1 MAEEPDPDGRARRWW
16 LRMALLVLL
25 CAPAFGAGRAATRGL
40 SWPPGIDLYRDIA
53 QAQTMADGALLAD
66 PFYRG
71 EAVWYNPLVPG
82 LVATMAGLSGRPV
95 HVLYVQAGAYLNLLG
110 PVAFFLLIEACFGL
124 PAAALATLH
133 LVYVRDPV
141 GPPWLSPAYSPWL
154 YGAAFVQALF
164 YSTVLAY
171 RRALQT
177 GALGWFAGPGV
188 LLGLT
193 FLGHTAPALLA
204 GVLAAIGFAH
214 DAGTGKG
221 RASLVRHALIVGVA
235 VVVAAPFLWSILLRY
250 QLRIRNPAPLDW
262 VWPPMSLPSSPAFM
276 ATYVSLPGTLLA
288 VVALLWLV
296 GRDPRRR
303 EASLLAAWALGAA
316 GFFTLSLLREG
327 TGVGPR
333 LVPRH
338 HFLFYWRAAES
349 ALLGYGGAALLALGG
364 RLGGES
370 LRRLAPAALV
380 LAVAAAVAARFPSYR
395 EREAFTAGRRDAE
408 RDDSRLNRQEA
419 REWIR
424 AHSASDDVFLA
435 ADDLALMIVGP
446 AGRKVV
452 ALDAYFSNPY
462 VDWQARH
469 AARDAMVADL
479 CEGRFAELAAR
490 GKALGVGF
498 IIHKRSDRW
507 GPDDAPVLR
516 REFTNARIGIFR
528 FVETPDPPLAMG
540 R

>member
-1 MAEEPDPDGRARRWW
+1 
-16 LRMALLVLL
+16 MALLVLL
-25 CAPAFGAGRAATRGL
+25 CAPALEAGRRATRGL
-40 SWPPGIDLYRDIA
+40 SWPPDVDLYRDIA

-82 LVATMAGLSGRPV
+82 LVAGLAGLTGQPV
-95 HVLYVQAGAYLNLLG
+95 HVVYAEAGAYLNLLA
-110 PVAFFLLIEACFGL
+110 PIAFFLLIDAWFGL

-177 GALGWFAGPGV
+177 GALAWFAGTGV

-193 FLGHTAPALLA
+193 FLGHAAPALLA
-204 GVLAAIGFAH
+204 GVLVTVGLAH
-214 DAGTGKG
+214 DAGAGKG
-221 RASLVRHALIVGVA
+221 RASLARHALLAGAA
-235 VVVAAPFLWSILLRY
+235 VTAAAPFLSSILLRY

-262 VWPPMSLPSSPAFM
+262 VWAPMSLPNLPEFLGA
-276 ATYVSLPGTLLA
+276 YVSLPATLLA
-288 VVALLWLV
+288 ILALLWLV
-296 GRDPRRR
+296 GGDPRRR
-303 EASLLAAWALGAA
+303 EARLLAAWALGAA

-349 ALLGYGGAALLALGG
+349 ALLGYGGAAALRALGG

-380 LAVAAAVAARFPSYR
+380 LAVAGAVAALFPSYR

-424 AHSASDDVFLA
+424 AHSAPDDVFLA

-469 AARDAMVADL
+469 EARDAMVADL
-479 CEGRFAELAAR
+479 REGRFGELAAR
-490 GKALGVGF
+490 ARALGVGF
-498 IIHKRSDRW
+498 VIHKRSDRW

-516 REFTNARIGIFR
+516 REFTNARIGIYR
-528 FVETPDPPLAMG
+528 VVHPHPPGAAG